1 MRRPVAELIAS
12 RKAISLITR
21 FEGFRADAYK
31 DPVGIW
37 SIGFGTT
44 EGVKQGD
51 TITVPEALSRLS
63 EHIQENVEP
72 QLKRYVT
79 WPLLQCEFD
88 ALVSFVYNVGAGAF
102 ARSTMRKKINEP
114 SMWEASLEFDK
125 WVYAGGKKLK
135 GLVTRREHEK
145 AMFRGNA

>member
-1 MRRPVAELIAS
+1 MRIEVEHLIAS
-12 RKAISLITR
+12 RKAISLITH
-21 FEGFRADAYK
+21 FEGFRAEAYK

-51 TITVPEALSRLS
+51 KITVPEALSRLND
-63 EHIQENVEP
+63 HIQEKVEP
-72 QLKRYVT
+72 PLRRYII

-102 ARSTMRKKINEP
+102 ARSTMRRKINEP

-125 WVYAGGKKLK
+125 WVYAGGKKLN
-135 GLVTRREHEK
+135 GLITRRDHEK